1 MLQDNSPPAVNL
13 AKTNFRIGN
22 GTSSKFLGFHRRFS
36 LVQQSGYGATT
47 EGRGFQK
54 RIDKL
59 TRKIYDQKA
68 EMSEMHRALQRYQV
82 LVEKY
87 KLALRQARKGSQHG
101 Q

>member
-1 MLQDNSPPAVNL
+1 MVKQSLGYES
-13 AKTNFRIGN
+13 
-22 GTSSKFLGFHRRFS
+22 TSG
-36 LVQQSGYGATT
+36 V
-47 EGRGFQK
+47 QK

-68 EMSEMHRALQRYQV
+68 EMTEMHRALQRYQV

-87 KLALRQARKGSQHG
+87 KLALRQVRKGSQHG